1 VAYPIGLLAEPRR
14 NHQMIVEKEYT
25 EGRTTFLSADVEH
38 YSGDKKQ
45 ISANLPVFYNPR
57 MRLNRDISVLL
68 LSGYLED
75 NRIESMCEPLTGS
88 GVRTLRYLNECPGD
102 FSATVFDANPAAVE
116 TASKNIKR
124 LGFEKRARVVKG
136 DAKLLLMTE
145 SREKRFD
152 YVDVDPFGTPAPY
165 LNASI
170 QSINP
175 TGGLLAL
182 TATDM
187 PVLCGAYPKVAM
199 RRYGGFSIR
208 APFVHE
214 LAVRL
219 LEAIAFRIAGLND
232 YSITPV
238 AILSTDHYVR
248 TWVKIIA
255 DRKKSNRQSDNLG
268 IIRYCQGCMRTQT
281 IPLEVKHEQIDFEH
295 DIKDCKG
302 PVREAGPLW
311 IGSLFD
317 SKILKKTITLFEKDD
332 ANIYHKRVQR
342 VLEEMQ
348 EECTLIEYP
357 YIDLHALCDL
367 YNLAPPK
374 NRDVIEYLRNAGHR
388 VVRTHFKPTAI
399 RTDASLVEVKTA
411 ISELIG

>member
-1 VAYPIGLLAEPRR
+1 
-14 NHQMIVEKEYT
+14 MTVEKEYT

-45 ISANLPVFYNPR
+45 ISASLPVFYNPR

-68 LSGYLED
+68 FSGYLES
-75 NRIESMCEPLTGS
+75 NNIEIMCEPLTGS
-88 GVRTLRYLNECPGD
+88 GIRTLRYLNECTGD
-102 FSATVFDANPAAVE
+102 FSAKMFDVNPTAVE
-116 TASKNIKR
+116 TATKNVKL
-124 LGFEKRARVVKG
+124 LGLDKRAKVLKG

-145 SREKRFD
+145 SRETRFD

-170 QSINP
+170 QSLNP
-175 TGGLLAL
+175 KGGLLAL

-232 YSITPV
+232 CSMTPI

-248 TWVKIIA
+248 TWAKIEA
-255 DRKKSNRQSDNLG
+255 NRKKSNRQADNLG
-268 IIRYCQGCMRTQT
+268 VIRYCQGCMRTQT
-281 IPLEVKHEQIDFEH
+281 IPLKARHEKIDFEH
-295 DIKDCKG
+295 DIKNCKG
-302 PVREAGPLW
+302 PVRKAGPLW
-311 IGSLFD
+311 IGNLFD
-317 SKILKKTITLFEKDD
+317 SKILKQTNDVFKKDD
-332 ANIYHKRVQR
+332 SSIYHKRVPR
-342 VLEEMQ
+342 ILEEMH
-348 EECTLIEYP
+348 EECALVEYP
-357 YIDLHALCDL
+357 YIDLHVLCDL
-367 YNLAPPK
+367 YNLTPPK
-374 NRDVIEYLRNAGHR
+374 NRDVIEYLKNAGHK
-388 VVRTHFKPTAI
+388 VARTHFRPTAI
-399 RTDASLVEVKTA
+399 RTSASVVDVKTA
-411 ISELIG
+411 ILDLIGR

>member
-1 VAYPIGLLAEPRR
+1 
-14 NHQMIVEKEYT
+14 MIVEKEYT

-68 LSGYLED
+68 LSGYLKD
-75 NRIESMCEPLTGS
+75 NNIESMCEPLTGS
-88 GVRTLRYLNECPGD
+88 GVRTLRYLNECTGD
-102 FSATVFDANPAAVE
+102 FSATLFDANPAAVE
-116 TASKNIKR
+116 MATKNVKQ
-124 LGFEKRARVVKG
+124 LGFEKRAKVLKG

-170 QSINP
+170 QSISP
-175 TGGLLAL
+175 IGGLLAL

-232 YSITPV
+232 CSITPV
-238 AILSTDHYVR
+238 AVLSTDHYVR
-248 TWVKIIA
+248 TWVKIKA

-268 IIRYCQGCMRTQT
+268 VIRYCQGCMRTQT
-281 IPLEVKHEQIDFEH
+281 VPLTVRYEKSNFEH
-295 DIKDCKG
+295 GIKGCKG
-302 PVREAGPLW
+302 PIREAGPLW
-311 IGSLFD
+311 IGNLFD
-317 SKILKKTITLFEKDD
+317 SKILKKTFELFERED
-332 ANIYHKRVQR
+332 ATIYHKRVPR
-342 VLEEMQ
+342 ILDEMIEENS
-348 EECTLIEYP
+348 LITYP
-357 YIDLHALCDL
+357 YIDIHVLCDL

-374 NRDVIEYLRNAGHR
+374 NRDVIAYLREAGHK
-388 VVRTHFKPTAI
+388 VTRTHFKPTAI
-399 RTDASLVEVKTA
+399 RTNASVFDVKSA
-411 ISELIG
+411 ISDLVGK